1 MQIANCLCSCIVV
14 PFQKNTSSQYWV
26 LIHNQKCLAN
36 LSIFSL
42 GNFSKLFNICKLLAA
57 TDILYVFKR
66 EVKWICL
73 KLFRKP
79 ISCQV
84 SFLLREEL
92 VVVFLIKVLHEWSFC
107 FLFQYF
113 LCTINLTFL
122 VQNADV
128 SSSNFLQFCKN
139 DFRPFLYH
147 YFVFFFNLH
156 RR

>member
-14 PFQKNTSSQYWV
+14 PFQKNTSSQHWV

-128 SSSNFLQFCKN
+128 SSSNFLQFYKN
-139 DFRPFLYH
+139 NFRLFLLK
-147 YFVFFFNLH
+147 FFYKDC
-156 RR
+156 